1 MKWVPCV
8 GYKKLLSKT
17 TRRLCT
23 NYGSCKPKA
32 CEPRQTMADSCRST
46 NKPPI
51 RAAQC
56 FARAAKGQ
64 ITAAH
69 NNWGVLLAQECA
81 LSPDSE
87 RAGQALMHLQTA
99 ADQDDAL
106 AHYNLGQLHLQGLV
120 LPHSL
125 QQAKASFGRASALGY
140 PPALVQ
146 LAGLLEQGTA
156 GPADTA
162 QALTLLQQASAQ
174 GDARAWYQL
183 GRKYSRGEGVAQDM
197 EQALHCYLQA
207 AELGDS
213 AAQFS
218 LGSMYANGQGTAQDF
233 TQALRWYQAAAGQ
246 APALAVPL
254 SEPSPTPPE
263 TGPLEDLR
271 KVA

>member
-1 MKWVPCV
+1 MSLPPQLPQAA
-8 GYKKLLSKT
+8 GDGAHHEAADQGDASASYNLGLLYAQGLGTS
-17 TRRLCT
+17 RDLV
-23 NYGSCKPKA
+23 
-32 CEPRQTMADSCRST
+32 
-46 NKPPI
+46 

-218 LGSMYANGQGTAQDF
+218 LGSMYANGQGTAQVI
-233 TQALRWYQAAAGQ
+233 
-246 APALAVPL
+246 PARRKNIW
-254 SEPSPTPPE
+254 
-263 TGPLEDLR
+263 LE
-271 KVA
+271 